1 MQKQILIVL
10 FGIDFTV
17 LEVGGLQAFLLGDV
31 VKAQF
36 ESINFMSQLNLLIV
50 GGKKVLCKFVD

>member
-50 GGKKVLCKFVD
+50 GGKKVSCKIVD